1 MYSEWVRHWQKSCE
15 DRCSKDRDWPL
26 AIQQITDIPY
36 LSTALNIIMHR
47 RVPPCLVRA
56 HPVQAGIKTLVYKT
70 SLNSKYMKVSKESI
84 RRFGFLVQIETL
96 YRTNESFL
104 PVFLIKEPSGSLLY
118 MYTEIISTILFLIHW
133 NNKIQDS
140 IPKLG
145 DYTSFLFSYST
156 TM

>member
-1 MYSEWVRHWQKSCE
+1 MWRS
-15 DRCSKDRDWPL
+15 L
-26 AIQQITDIPY
+26 QQRQRLTTSYIPY

-47 RVPPCLVRA
+47 RVSPCLVRA
-56 HPVQAGIKTLVYKT
+56 HPVQAGKKTLVYKA

-84 RRFGFLVQIETL
+84 RRFGFLVQNETL

-104 PVFLIKEPSGSLLY
+104 PVFSIKEPSGSMLY
-118 MYTEIISTILFLIHW
+118 TLKSFQLYFFLIHW
-133 NNKIQDS
+133 NIKIQDS

-156 TM
+156 NTVLYTQ